1 MKKELMNLFMFL
13 AICIV
18 VYIFFR
24 SLNYN
29 LNFKEGL
36 TTSSTSTNSTPVSTN
51 VADGIAGNAAAYA
64 ATIKAETVKLQDT
77 FLISKYRKD
86 YENVILNLDDF
97 INCVMLKTALTVD
110 KNTPQP
116 TLSKLSELNQAKVA
130 LNNVM
135 KFVDAAS

>member
-13 AICIV
+13 AICV
-18 VYIFFR
+18 VAYIFFR

-29 LNFKEGL
+29 LNFKEGM
-36 TTSSTSTNSTPVSTN
+36 TSASTNSTPISTN

>member
-13 AICIV
+13 AICV
-18 VYIFFR
+18 VAYIFFR

-29 LNFKEGL
+29 LNFKEGM
-36 TTSSTSTNSTPVSTN
+36 TSASTNSTPVSTN

>member
-1 MKKELMNLFMFL
+1 MNLFMFL
-13 AICIV
+13 AICV
-18 VYIFFR
+18 VAYIFFR

-36 TTSSTSTNSTPVSTN
+36 TTNSTTSTSASTIASTN

-97 INCVMLKTALTVD
+97 INCVMLKTTLNVD
-110 KNTPQP
+110 KNKPEAS
-116 TLSKLSELNQAKVA
+116 LSKLTELNQAKVA

-135 KFVDAAS
+135 KFVDAAN